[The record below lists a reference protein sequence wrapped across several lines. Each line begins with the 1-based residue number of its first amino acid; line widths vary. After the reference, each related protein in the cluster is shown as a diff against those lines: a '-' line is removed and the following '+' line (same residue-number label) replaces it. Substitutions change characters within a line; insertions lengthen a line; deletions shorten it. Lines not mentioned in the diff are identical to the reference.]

1 MSFITGSESFQ
12 EVLHLPTSSCLHL
25 HPNHHM
31 LRRKRRKER
40 EKNKREDEMR
50 NAYTSQF
57 KGIIFFLKTRKEEV
71 NNTHEEGIK

>member
-1 MSFITGSESFQ
+1 
-12 EVLHLPTSSCLHL
+12 
-25 HPNHHM
+25 M